1 MKKTLCIL
9 LAGIGL
15 FLASACSSETSGNPE
30 AASKEKPA
38 LYDQIPRGP
47 AGDLER
53 KAIKKSGGW
62 ENWTSK
68 KALRYVRV
76 VTNYDSTGK
85 ETETI
90 RELHEYNLYPSF
102 GARISWVSKGQQHLI
117 LCNNRQAWKLE
128 NGEVKNDPKSKNAAW
143 NQSFGSH
150 YLIAI
155 PFKLADE
162 GTNLTFEGD
171 TVLADGRKVTGVKV
185 TYDEGA
191 GTSAL
196 FHTWRFY
203 FDAQTFEYV
212 ASLLRHDK
220 GYGYNTY
227 EDYTEIEGIRFYRQ
241 RFRSNSDGYD
251 LVQLKHSADYKLE
264 GFEFLD
270 RFPKS
275 YFLLPGK
282 Q

>member
-1 MKKTLCIL
+1 MKKYLCIL
-9 LAGIGL
+9 LVAVGF
-15 FLASACSSETSGNPE
+15 FLANSCSSGTKEGPG
-30 AASKEKPA
+30 AASKENTV
-38 LYDQIPRGP
+38 LYNRIPEGP
-47 AGDLER
+47 AGDLLRNAIR
-53 KAIKKSGGW
+53 KAGGW

-85 ETETI
+85 QTETI

-102 GARISWVSKGQQHLI
+102 RARIAWESKGEQHLI
-117 LCNNRQAWKLE
+117 LCNNRQAWKLV
-128 NGEVKNDPKSKNAAW
+128 NGDVKTDPKSKNAAW

-162 GTNLTFEGD
+162 GANLTFEGD
-171 TVLADGRKVTGVKV
+171 TILADGRNVTGIKV

-196 FHTWRFY
+196 FHTWWFY
-203 FDAQTFEYV
+203 FDTQTFEYV

-227 EDYTEIEGIRFYRQ
+227 EDYTNIEGIRFYQQ
-241 RFRSNSDGYD
+241 RFRSNSDSYD
-251 LVQLKHSADYKLE
+251 LARLKHSADYKLE
-264 GFEFLD
+264 GFKFVD
-270 RFPKS
+270 RFPETH
-275 YFLLPGK
+275 FIPPGK